1 MGVQDLQLT
10 CSSGGWIQR
19 IPRLST
25 SLYNQ
30 RRVSVVTQAAF
41 CVFGNYYRCTSNKAA
56 RGVSGSC
63 VRHRGDEWA
72 NWGLTVN
79 NWRRWDEC
87 WAPLCAS
94 SCSDSSFFLV
104 LLNPA
109 TLFVFCLPGFSSFLF
124 SHSVGSPSL
133 SPLLSP
139 SSPAFILSPADSHQP
154 VLVANA
160 ELSGCDNTLRCSSC
174 HRFIELLK

>member
-1 MGVQDLQLT
+1 MGGQDLQLPY
-10 CSSGGWIQR
+10 SSGRWIQR
-19 IPRLST
+19 IPRFST

-30 RRVSVVTQAAF
+30 AVFR
-41 CVFGNYYRCTSNKAA
+41 VFGNYYRRTSNKAA
-56 RGVSGSC
+56 RGVSGSR

-94 SCSDSSFFLV
+94 SCADTSFFLV

-109 TLFVFCLPGFSSFLF
+109 TLFVFYLPGFSSSLF
-124 SHSVGSPSL
+124 SLSLCWISLTLL
-133 SPLLSP
+133 SPLPPALLLLSR
-139 SSPAFILSPADSHQP
+139 SLSPADSHQP